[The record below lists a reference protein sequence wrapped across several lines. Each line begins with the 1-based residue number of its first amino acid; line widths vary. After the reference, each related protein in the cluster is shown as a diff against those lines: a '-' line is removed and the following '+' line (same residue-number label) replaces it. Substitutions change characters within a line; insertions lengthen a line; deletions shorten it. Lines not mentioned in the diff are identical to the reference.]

1 MKNPAFVFRRLS
13 TILAVVILT
22 LTLIAAS
29 SGILLAFYYQPSA
42 GGAYDSLKLLDTRV
56 AFGWLVHT
64 MHNLAGNLVIGVGLI
79 QIVVMFL
86 GERFRKS
93 WLTAWVSGIL
103 FTLSAIG
110 LAWTAMLLTW
120 DQIGYWRFKI
130 ELGTIEAIPL
140 IGPTLRDIITG
151 GAVGT
156 LSVEHLYTIHSY
168 LVSIA
173 AVTLA
178 VIHLV
183 SLVFQEKEIFEES
196 LIELAE
202 QIENQGAINQAES
215 KEAEVSV

>member
-1 MKNPAFVFRRLS
+1 MKNPAFVLRRLS

-29 SGILLAFYYQPSA
+29 SGVLLAFYYQPSA
-42 GGAYDSLKLLDTRV
+42 GGAHDSLKLLDTEV
-56 AFGWLVHT
+56 AFGWLVHS

-93 WLTAWVSGIL
+93 WLTAWVTGIL

-110 LAWTAMLLTW
+110 LAWTAMILTW
-120 DQIGYWRFKI
+120 DQLGYWRFKI

-183 SLVFQEKEIFEES
+183 SLIFQEKEIFEES
-196 LIELAE
+196 LLVLAE
-202 QIENQGAINQAES
+202 QIETIEPSES